1 MKYQL
6 TLEFNLMVESGN
18 KDIKKLKK
26 TIESMYSENLIDEKT
41 IITKYV
47 KKHNGLFKMFYP

>member
-26 TIESMYSENLIDEKT
+26 TIESMYSENLIGEKT
-41 IITKYV
+41 TITKSV
-47 KKHNGLFKMFYP
+47 KKHDGLFKMFYP